1 MLFTQ
6 GISAVKLEECDGAD
20 YTGGWFFPDDTRFPS
35 GLAGEERLLLVLW
48 LYGQCSKDL
57 TGWENAGLLYKP
69 LHFYIIFCWHYN

>member
-1 MLFTQ
+1 MARTIQ
-6 GISAVKLEECDGAD
+6 EAG
-20 YTGGWFFPDDTRFPS
+20 FFLMIPVSRQDWL
-35 GLAGEERLLLVLW
+35 GKKRLLLVLW